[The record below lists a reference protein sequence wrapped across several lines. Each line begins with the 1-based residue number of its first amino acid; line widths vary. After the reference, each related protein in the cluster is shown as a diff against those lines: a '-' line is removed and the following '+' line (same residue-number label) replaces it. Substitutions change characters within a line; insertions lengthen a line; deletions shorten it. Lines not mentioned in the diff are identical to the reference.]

1 MTPMT
6 HIYLSNIVLPEHR
19 FVKSPTLVRLKTRV
33 WIQWNPVKFD
43 SKFPG
48 QETCSPTRYQIWEKK
63 ISLRRKFS
71 ASDGLAEHPDTIVT
85 NVFSVPLPCS
95 YKTQLTPVAGSF
107 SDHFPHAQSIDF
119 ISKNAWSPDFTSFI
133 IQVISWAK
141 FYSAQGV
148 CARSIERFHFEESR
162 LCLVPFG
169 KETVNT
175 SSTNVLSRVKIPL
188 LLKIFSNEITC
199 IRNEVKSG
207 NQAVFEMKSL
217 DWACGKRS
225 ENESCY
231 RCEKAS

>member
-95 YKTQLTPVAGSF
+95 YKTPLTPVAGSIF
-107 SDHFPHAQSIDF
+107 GPLSTRSID
-119 ISKNAWSPDFTSFI
+119 W
-133 IQVISWAK
+133 
-141 FYSAQGV
+141 
-148 CARSIERFHFEESR
+148 FHFEECLISR
-162 LCLVPFG
+162 FYFVHNPSNLVSQVLLCARSFRTLNRAISFRRIKIVF
-169 KETVNT
+169 
-175 SSTNVLSRVKIPL
+175 SSFWKRDREYVFYKCS
-188 LLKIFSNEITC
+188 
-199 IRNEVKSG
+199 KSG
-207 NQAVFEMKSL
+207 QNSFVI
-217 DWACGKRS
+217 
-225 ENESCY
+225 ENLFQRDY
-231 RCEKAS
+231 LY